1 MLFVVNIR
9 QRRLRSSC
17 SSSHPLVEPHT
28 RCVSFS
34 DSSFSVYAPKIW
46 NKLPEYI
53 KDSNYEIF
61 KSLLKAH
68 LFHEAYQQ

>member
-1 MLFVVNIR
+1 MLQVNIR
-9 QRRLRSSC
+9 KRRLRSSYP
-17 SSSHPLVEPHT
+17 SSYPLVEPYT
-28 RCVSFS
+28 RYVSFA
-34 DSSFSVYAPKIW
+34 DRSFSVYAPKIW
-46 NKLPEYI
+46 NKFLEYI